1 MSNQYKS
8 YYLKD
13 LQDIINK
20 SAIAI
25 MMQPQKLFLGDQVNK
40 VESLQQLNDRI
51 AHFNDGIR
59 SLAVYLTHA
68 LEKEG
73 EDDET

>member
-25 MMQPQKLFLGDQVNK
+25 MIQPQKLFLGDQVQK

-51 AHFNDGIR
+51 AHFNDGVR
-59 SLAVYLTHA
+59 SLAVYLVRA

-73 EDDET
+73 EDNET